1 MFSQIFLL
9 MHLLYPPKQMLI
21 AWVFHPFY
29 SLSLLTLIPLI
40 RLLDFWTNFFYL
52 MSSFCMANLSFDCFW
67 YYASPSAFWTRS
79 WVTSLFPDVSL
90 GYSMY
95 CMNCSIHLSGNLE
108 FLLEIFGKR
117 EGVMFNGYDLVLTG
131 AKMKILFIISLISYT
146 NFQNRWFSE
155 FYREKYYLF
164 SMNALSFLYWET
176 HIFSNLTHY
185 IAIYLALVAR
195 NRRAK
200 CID

>member
-95 CMNCSIHLSGNLE
+95 CMNCSIHLSGNLRVSSRDIWE
-108 FLLEIFGKR
+108 
-117 EGVMFNGYDLVLTG
+117 EGRSYVQWLWPSLDWSQDEDTIHHITHLIHKLPKQMVFRILQR
-131 AKMKILFIISLISYT
+131 KIL
-146 NFQNRWFSE
+146 
-155 FYREKYYLF
+155 
-164 SMNALSFLYWET
+164 SFFHECF
-176 HIFSNLTHY
+176 IFSILRNTHFQ
-185 IAIYLALVAR
+185 
-195 NRRAK
+195 
-200 CID
+200 